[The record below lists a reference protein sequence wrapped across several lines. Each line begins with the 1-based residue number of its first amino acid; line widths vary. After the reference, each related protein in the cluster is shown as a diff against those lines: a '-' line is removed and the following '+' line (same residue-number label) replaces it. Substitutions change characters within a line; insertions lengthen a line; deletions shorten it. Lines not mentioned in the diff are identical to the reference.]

1 MHQISLRNQR
11 FSEGDTLNPPWWRR
25 PEDALL
31 GVAALYGNTILRV
44 FMVYG
49 YSYSNLWFMVLSAKI
64 LWFMGIQTPPKT
76 PSWRMV
82 VLLLWARLQRL
93 VILSALLEAK
103 TMRVSFDEF
112 CIGPTV

>member
-1 MHQISLRNQR
+1 MTPS
-11 FSEGDTLNPPWWRR
+11 NP
-25 PEDALL
+25 L
-31 GVAALYGNTILRV
+31 GGAALKARCAAMPHLTGTRFYAF
-44 FMVYG
+44 FMVYV